1 MSEIVDIFKTPI
13 YFKDLNLNTK
23 SMRDYCISLKEKN
36 TSVVKSNVGGWQ
48 SDNLDGTHLPL
59 NDLFLEIEKHC
70 SKFTNKIGLK
80 DILSLDNAWININY
94 YKDFNSE
101 HIHCYSKISGVF
113 YIQTPKD
120 CGNIE
125 FVSNDSNIKSY
136 DWNDNTVKDTNNYT
150 SGRWYMPSLENRLIL
165 FPSWL
170 KHNVQPNLNPKEE
183 RISISFNLI

>member
-13 YFKDLNLNTK
+13 YFKDLKLNTK

-36 TSVVKSNVGGWQ
+36 ISVSKSNVGGWQ
-48 SDNLDGTHLPL
+48 SDNLDGTRLPL

-70 SKFTNKIGLK
+70 SKFASKIGLK

-101 HIHCYSKISGVF
+101 HIHCHSKISGVF

-125 FVSNDSNIKSY
+125 FVSSDAHMRSY
-136 DWNDNTVKDTNNYT
+136 DWNANTVKTPNEYT
-150 SGRWYMPSLENRLIL
+150 AGHWFMPSIENRLYL

-170 KHNVQPNLNPKEE
+170 LHKVQPNLNPKKE
-183 RISISFNLI
+183 RISISFNLM

>member
-13 YFKDLNLNTK
+13 YFKDLKLNTK

-36 TSVVKSNVGGWQ
+36 TRVVKSNVGGWQ
-48 SDNLDGTHLPL
+48 SDNLKGKHMPL
-59 NDLFLEIEKHC
+59 NDLFLALEKHC
-70 SKFTNKIGLK
+70 KKFTNEIGLK
-80 DILSLDNAWININY
+80 NILSLDNAWININY

-101 HIHCYSKISGVF
+101 HIHCDSIISGVF
-113 YIQTPKD
+113 YIETPKD

-125 FVSNDSNIKSY
+125 FVSNDAHIKSY
-136 DWNDNTVKDTNNYT
+136 DWNEHSIKTPNEYT

-170 KHNVQPNLNPKEE
+170 KHNVQPNLNSKKE
-183 RISISFNLI
+183 RISISFNLT

>member
-13 YFKDLNLNTK
+13 YFKDLKLNTK

-36 TSVVKSNVGGWQ
+36 ISVSKSNVGGWQ
-48 SDNLDGTHLPL
+48 SDNLDGTRLPL

-70 SKFTNKIGLK
+70 SKFTSKIGLK

-101 HIHCYSKISGVF
+101 HIHCHSKISGVF

-125 FVSNDSNIKSY
+125 FVSSDAHMRSY
-136 DWNDNTVKDTNNYT
+136 DWNANTVKTPNEYT
-150 SGRWYMPSLENRLIL
+150 AGHWFMPSIENRLYL

-170 KHNVQPNLNPKEE
+170 LHKVQPNLNPKKE
-183 RISISFNLI
+183 RISISFNLM